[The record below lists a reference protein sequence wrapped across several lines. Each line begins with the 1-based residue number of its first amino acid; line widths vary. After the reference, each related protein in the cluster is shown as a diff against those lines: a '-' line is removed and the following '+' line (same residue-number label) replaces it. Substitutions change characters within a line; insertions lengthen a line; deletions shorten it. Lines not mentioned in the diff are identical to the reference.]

1 MQFVKSGVGKKQ
13 NIGIVDQAVN
23 RVEDDY
29 FKISKYTDGL
39 SKFILQCETPMTIA
53 IQGDWGSGKTSF
65 MNLINNTLTEGNI
78 DGSVETIWFNTW
90 AFSQFNMGDMLPI
103 NLMAMLLSTLH
114 VEDDEKEVDLKH
126 SILKLAGAAAMFA
139 SDIALNQLG
148 TEVRISDLLHGNED
162 KGEESLFDTIKN
174 LRETFENRVSIYLQ
188 KREKNKLVLFV
199 DDLDRLPPER
209 AVEVLEIL
217 KLFLDCDKCVFV
229 LAIDYGVVCRGIRK
243 KYGEDMDEKKG
254 RSFFDKIIQ
263 VPFKMPVEQ
272 YEIATFLENSTVFL
286 DEDRECLTEYAD
298 LLSYSVG
305 SNPRAMKR
313 VLNAFQL
320 QKIINQKH
328 ADLDSPRERLLLFAV
343 LCLQLSYEELYR
355 KLVENT
361 EKFFNAEFFNKIKEN
376 VDVVGELLKEFEISG
391 DDGVFGFIGCFAN
404 SLPKVKDGVITDEDI
419 QRLDRLLRMAGTTS
433 SDSSNLE
440 MVYEVSADIEAIN
453 KTISMT
459 DVKYKICTFGS
470 KFHIGFGVPIYLKYN
485 EKSYPCKTHKTA
497 KGRVDG
503 LSQFYKEQSIQVGE
517 VFVAEYKYLE
527 RTIYLTKI

>member
-343 LCLQLSYEELYR
+343 LCLQLS
-355 KLVENT
+355 
-361 EKFFNAEFFNKIKEN
+361 
-376 VDVVGELLKEFEISG
+376 
-391 DDGVFGFIGCFAN
+391 
-404 SLPKVKDGVITDEDI
+404 
-419 QRLDRLLRMAGTTS
+419 
-433 SDSSNLE
+433 
-440 MVYEVSADIEAIN
+440 
-453 KTISMT
+453 
-459 DVKYKICTFGS
+459 
-470 KFHIGFGVPIYLKYN
+470 
-485 EKSYPCKTHKTA
+485 
-497 KGRVDG
+497 
-503 LSQFYKEQSIQVGE
+503 
-517 VFVAEYKYLE
+517 
-527 RTIYLTKI
+527 